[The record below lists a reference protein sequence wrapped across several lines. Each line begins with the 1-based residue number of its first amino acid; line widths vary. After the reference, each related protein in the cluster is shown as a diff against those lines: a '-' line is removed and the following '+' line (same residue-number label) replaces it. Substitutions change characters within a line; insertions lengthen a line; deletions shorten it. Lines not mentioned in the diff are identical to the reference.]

1 MGRLAT
7 RRPSGAAPPAGDVL
21 TNPAIETYEP
31 DPPLPERRRAR
42 PPHAQRRARRGAGPA
57 RPQRRG
63 QDHHRP
69 AAQRGAGPNGGWAKV
84 LGVDPEVDPNE
95 VRRHTGVLTEHAG
108 LDERLTAVENLLAT
122 ARIRGLDDQL
132 ARRRIG
138 EMLERFGMSDR
149 ADEPVRGASTG
160 QRKRIALARALLHEP
175 EVLFLDEPTS
185 GLDPSAIRDVVDL
198 IGTLATEH
206 GRTVVLCT
214 HFLGEAGQLAD
225 RMAVLSHGRLHAF
238 GKPSELAVGAVAR
251 LAHRDRPGRPAHRR
265 ARRRGPGRARRA
277 ARPRPPQR
285 PRGGRRR
292 AAGAA
297 PADQPPRR
305 ARRGG
310 FRRGAAPAD
319 ARGRLLRDRGPAWPP
334 RAPRSSTARSRPPWP
349 HRRQPPASG
358 ATSGPTAAWSVRP
371 LPRRHPRPRR
381 RRTPRR
387 RPDDRRRAV
396 PTHCGPRSR
405 GRPRPCPRCRST
417 GRPCGRS

>member
-1 MGRLAT
+1 
-7 RRPSGAAPPAGDVL
+7 VL
-21 TNPAIETYEP
+21 SNPAIETYELTRHFP
-31 DPPLPERRRAR
+31 SGVALDHLTLSVEPGEVLALLGPN
-42 PPHAQRRARRGAGPA
+42 GAGKTTTV
-57 RPQRRG
+57 RLLNGVLR
-63 QDHHRP
+63 
-69 AAQRGAGPNGGWAKV
+69 PNGGWAKV

-238 GKPSELAVGAVAR
+238 GKPSELASGLWRGLPTEIDLGGPSTDELVA
-251 LAHRDRPGRPAHRR
+251 
-265 ARRRGPGRARRA
+265 A
-277 ARPRPPQR
+277 ARGVRGVQLVHALPNGLEVVVDERQVLPQLISRLVELDAEVFGVVPHPPTLEDVYFEIEARVATKGSSQLDGEVAPPVAPPSAATR
-285 PRGGRRR
+285 KRRHVRADGGVV
-292 AAGAA
+292 G
-297 PADQPPRR
+297 PSTPP
-305 ARRGG
+305 
-310 FRRGAAPAD
+310 
-319 ARGRLLRDRGPAWPP
+319 PP
-334 RAPRSSTARSRPPWP
+334 PPP
-349 HRRQPPASG
+349 PPAPHPEE
-358 ATSGPTAAWSVRP
+358 ATR
-371 LPRRHPRPRR
+371 
-381 RRTPRR
+381 
-387 RPDDRRRAV
+387 
-396 PTHCGPRSR
+396 
-405 GRPRPCPRCRST
+405 
-417 GRPCGRS
+417 